1 MSGWCVCVY
10 ECVVC
15 VYECVV
21 CVYECVV
28 CVSVHAAGAWGMGG
42 VMVGRGQVEGCF
54 GEGE

>member
-1 MSGWCVCVY
+1 MCVY

-15 VYECVV
+15 VCV
-21 CVYECVV
+21 CVYEYVV

>member
-1 MSGWCVCVY
+1 MCVCVYECVVCVCMSGWCVCVY

-15 VYECVV
+15 VC
-21 CVYECVV
+21 
-28 CVSVHAAGAWGMGG
+28 VHAAGAWGMGG